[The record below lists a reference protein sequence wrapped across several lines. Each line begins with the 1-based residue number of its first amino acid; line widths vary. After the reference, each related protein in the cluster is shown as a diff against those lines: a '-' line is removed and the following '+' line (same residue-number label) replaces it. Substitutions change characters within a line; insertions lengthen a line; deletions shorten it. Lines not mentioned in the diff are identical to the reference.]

1 MPLEENSRD
10 HSKEQKIRV
19 NKEEAE
25 VVDHKEITITRRE
38 VKVNKEEEEV
48 ENHKDKTTRKED
60 KVNKERK
67 ITHLDMWM
75 NTPFMSETLVSRQQ
89 K

>member
-10 HSKEQKIRV
+10 LSKDQKIKV

-25 VVDHKEITITRRE
+25 VADHKEITITRKE
-38 VKVNKEEEEV
+38 AKVNKEEAEV
-48 ENHKDKTTRKED
+48 ANHKDKTTRREA

-67 ITHLDMWM
+67 ITHPDMWM